1 LPGRAVLVLSVLALA
16 ACATP
21 VERSSLVS
29 RDQRSLAFCTLVAR
43 SSKDNAADALTRCR
57 YRERRAEMRARR
69 MNVDGDLDRSCE
81 AVATY
86 GKPGGPFSWAS
97 YVTCIDDTI

>member
-1 LPGRAVLVLSVLALA
+1 LAALAALLLSMLALA

-21 VERSSLVS
+21 ATRSNLTT
-29 RDQRSLAFCTLVAR
+29 RDQRSQSFCTLVAR
-43 SSKDNAADALTRCR
+43 SSKGDAADTLTRCR

-97 YVTCIDDTI
+97 YVNCIDDSI